1 MLMRFGSV
9 KARWIERE
17 RGGEKREEKEEESQ
31 DVCLLSYTH
40 VLVTVANVGSIPKS
54 FCSVHNPLQKSSAQ
68 SASSKQTCD
77 EGQGMCLRHGPH
89 EHRGENDLHGQCQLG
104 DTICQSS
111 GRDLRMCHL
120 REQNVPQRT
129 ELVVVVRVLYAL
141 CVVCVVCVVHVVCM
155 HLDKVC
161 QALC

>member
-1 MLMRFGSV
+1 M
-9 KARWIERE
+9 
-17 RGGEKREEKEEESQ
+17 
-31 DVCLLSYTH
+31 
-40 VLVTVANVGSIPKS
+40 VTVR
-54 FCSVHNPLQKSSAQ
+54 

-77 EGQGMCLRHGPH
+77 EGQGMCLRHG
-89 EHRGENDLHGQCQLG
+89 QCQLG

-111 GRDLRMCHL
+111 GGDLRMCRL

-129 ELVVVVRVLYAL
+129 RLVVVVRVLHAL